1 MYVYIYLSPQF
12 IQIRLNFW
20 TDDMSYVLLD
30 VDLKL
35 SMYFHI
41 STGINTHTDDL
52 CYAVFKLFPP
62 TYHNWVYP
70 STVLSVSEFDES
82 KPRSWEKLEVQ
93 NLSNSSND
101 LFISKWTALAIK
113 YKCYAIKKLFC

>member
-1 MYVYIYLSPQF
+1 
-12 IQIRLNFW
+12 
-20 TDDMSYVLLD
+20 MSYVLLD

-70 STVLSVSEFDES
+70 STILSVSEFDES
-82 KPRSWEKLEVQ
+82 KPRS
-93 NLSNSSND
+93 
-101 LFISKWTALAIK
+101 
-113 YKCYAIKKLFC
+113 

>member
-1 MYVYIYLSPQF
+1 MYTNIWPHNLF
-12 IQIRLNFW
+12 KL
-20 TDDMSYVLLD
+20 DEMSVLLE

-35 SMYFHI
+35 SIYFHI
-41 STGINTHTDDL
+41 SSGINTHTDDL

-82 KPRSWEKLEVQ
+82 KPRS
-93 NLSNSSND
+93 
-101 LFISKWTALAIK
+101 
-113 YKCYAIKKLFC
+113 